1 MVLIAELTA
10 VRHGQSL
17 ANVAFPAARA
27 AGRLETGITSRDAD
41 VPLTALGRAQA
52 TALGR
57 ALAAEPPVIRP
68 PDVVVCSPY
77 LRARRTYEIAAEA
90 AERNGLL
97 LPTPKIDDR
106 LVDRLMGDWEMT
118 TRLAIEARFPVQS
131 AQWRAEGTWLFRA
144 PGGGENFPDIAARLS
159 SLLADLHARHPRQ
172 RVLVVAHDAVV
183 VVLRQIIE
191 DLSYDDLEQI
201 SATGGIR
208 NAGITRFTHR
218 DGRLALAEFNTVTHL
233 SGVRAGHPR

>member
-1 MVLIAELTA
+1 MVLITELTA

-27 AGRLETGITSRDAD
+27 AGRVESGITTRDAD

-52 TALGR
+52 AALGR
-57 ALAAEPPVIRP
+57 ALAAQPPAIRP

-77 LRARRTYEIAAEA
+77 LRARRTYEIAADA
-90 AERNGLL
+90 AERGGLL

-106 LVDRLMGDWEMT
+106 LVDRLMGDFEML
-118 TRLAIEARFPVQS
+118 TRLAIDARFP
-131 AQWRAEGTWLFRA
+131 AQAERWRAEGTWLFRA
-144 PGGGENFPDIAARLS
+144 PGGGENFPDIAARLG
-159 SLLADLHARHPRQ
+159 SLLADLHDSHAGR
-172 RVLVVAHDAVV
+172 RVLIVAHDAVV

-191 DLSYDDLEQI
+191 GLSFDDLAHI

-208 NAGITRFTHR
+208 NAGITRFTGR
-218 DGRLALAEFNTVTHL
+218 DGRLILAEFNTVTHL
-233 SGVRAGHPR
+233 SGVRADQPT